1 MPKPAAAAI
10 AEKGSWRRGGGWASG
25 RCPAP
30 RGCLG
35 RAHASPPPPLR
46 LPSLPVSSSPRP
58 GSRLSASFCLHLR
71 RCPLASRRLQHRSV
85 PPPPPAPAP
94 GLRAPV
100 AGGPQA
106 LGPPCPARPGPRSSP
121 AAPSAAQA
129 ISSGE
134 GGGQKHSQ
142 GLLGVPP
149 ELGRPEGAGVSPF
162 LFLFLHFLFFF
173 SFFFKVA
180 ASAIES
186 ILSW

>member
-1 MPKPAAAAI
+1 MPKPAAAAAI
-10 AEKGSWRRGGGWASG
+10 AEKGSWGRGGGWASG

-46 LPSLPVSSSPRP
+46 LPSLPVSSSRRP

-129 ISSGE
+129 ISW
-134 GGGQKHSQ
+134 GGG
-142 GLLGVPP
+142 GP
-149 ELGRPEGAGVSPF
+149 ETQPRSAGC
-162 LFLFLHFLFFF
+162 
-173 SFFFKVA
+173 
-180 ASAIES
+180 ASRAGEA
-186 ILSW
+186 